1 MAHEQTVEQ
10 MNILR
15 AGFLTMYIRDLCV
28 FKLLRVGVCKVNAC
42 KSVREGVQLTLS
54 SILK

>member
-15 AGFLTMYIRDLCV
+15 AGFLTMYICDLCV